1 MEVYQTSLASNVK
14 NGTPPD
20 GRGGILKI
28 STDYNV
34 KNSTGVFGNKY
45 PLNLYYAYGIRNGFG
60 LDFDPVTGKLWD
72 TENGRD
78 FGDEINLV
86 EPGFNS
92 GWNMVQGIWES
103 NRDLPTKILSNP
115 EDSLV
120 HFDRKGR
127 YSAPEFIWNVPVG
140 VTAIKFLDSDKLGKK
155 YENDLFVAD
164 IHKGNV
170 YHFDLNEKRTGLH
183 LEGKLADKM
192 ANYTEDSKL
201 VFASGFHGITDIEV
215 GPDGYLYILSFHNV
229 THGDRHHYY
238 GTGGIYRIVPSDN
251 PKP

>member
-1 MEVYQTSLASNVK
+1 MKLTW
-14 NGTPPD
+14 
-20 GRGGILKI
+20 
-28 STDYNV
+28 
-34 KNSTGVFGNKY
+34 
-45 PLNLYYAYGIRNGFG
+45 LNLDLIVDGIWCKAYGIVIEIYQQRFC
-60 LDFDPVTGKLWD
+60 LTLKKLWCTS
-72 TENGRD
+72 TE
-78 FGDEINLV
+78 
-86 EPGFNS
+86 
-92 GWNMVQGIWES
+92 
-103 NRDLPTKILSNP
+103 
-115 EDSLV
+115 
-120 HFDRKGR
+120 KGR

-251 PKP
+251 PKT